1 MAEHTPPRSA
11 PPQDD
16 NDDAMIAVQ
25 TVQVPNALFEGAV
38 FLGTALFGVWF
49 VAGSFGMRES
59 ASAFGPGTFP
69 FITGMALIVVSLAQ
83 LWLTVRPRE
92 SRPTVDLERP
102 VAVALAAV
110 MILIFP
116 TAIDR
121 LGYFAVAAVWTPLFA
136 ILAGL
141 RTPLSVIGVTA
152 AVLGLAWFG
161 FVNLLGTP
169 LP

>member
-1 MAEHTPPRSA
+1 MAERITQHDETPSEETDQALVP
-11 PPQDD
+11 
-16 NDDAMIAVQ
+16 VQ
-25 TVQVPNALFEGAV
+25 KVRVPNALFEGVV
-38 FLGTALFGVWF
+38 FLTTALFGVWF
-49 VAGSFGMRES
+49 VVGSFGMRES
-59 ASAFGPGTFP
+59 SSAFGPGTFP
-69 FITGMALIVVSLAQ
+69 FFTGAALIFASLAQ
-83 LWLTVRPRE
+83 LWLTVLPRE
-92 SRPTVDLERP
+92 SRLAIDLERP

-121 LGYFAVAAVWTPLFA
+121 LGYFPVAAVWTPVFA

-141 RTPLSVIGVTA
+141 RTPLSVVGVTA
-152 AVLGLAWFG
+152 SVLGLAWFG

>member
-1 MAEHTPPRSA
+1 MAERTPPQSA
-11 PPQDD
+11 TPEKQEDE
-16 NDDAMIAVQ
+16 AVIAVQ
-25 TVQVPNALFEGAV
+25 KVQIRNALFEGAV
-38 FLGTALFGVWF
+38 FLATALFGVWF
-49 VAGSFGMRES
+49 VAGSFGMRET

-69 FITGMALIVVSLAQ
+69 FITGTALSIVSLAQ

-92 SRPTVDLERP
+92 RRLTIDLERP

-121 LGYFAVAAVWTPLFA
+121 LGYFPVAAVWTPVFA

-141 RTPLSVIGVTA
+141 RSPLSVIGVTA